1 MHVWPSNKTFLQFQ
15 LAAACKQV
23 TDKRDCTPYLDAIR
37 KATYDILE
45 RNKGPDNF
53 PNSNPQAF
61 GDISS
66 NDKGTIQVRVRQLQE

>member
-1 MHVWPSNKTFLQFQ
+1 